1 VPSGVFQFISKNGGK
16 IVSTG
21 MRILCLIGA
30 IGVMISG
37 VIRIVKNDEWTL
49 AILGLLILGFTI
61 SGFFKDREDDNNSKS
76 R

>member
-1 VPSGVFQFISKNGGK
+1 
-16 IVSTG
+16 